1 MPTAQIDYQMDF
13 QDGQQ
18 AEADK
23 RLLVH
28 FYKDALQNNFKTKQE
43 GRPIFDEFD
52 FIKIMAPGSRDTI
65 VARVVDGCGYTRRFP
80 KQWAQYQAGQEQ
92 SVSGTPLKQVPWL
105 TIGQIAEFNA
115 VGCKTVEQLVGM
127 PDNLSQK
134 FMGHHQIKQRAQAF
148 LEAAKEAAPLLRM
161 QEELDKRDSQI
172 AELRA
177 MVEAMAASKKAEQT
191 KPAMT
196 PVKELAKG

>member
-1 MPTAQIDYQMDF
+1 MPTAIADFQMDF
-13 QDGQQ
+13 QNNQQ
-18 AEADK
+18 SEADK

-28 FYKDALQNNFKTKQE
+28 FYREAVQNNFKTKQE

-52 FIKIMAPGSRDTI
+52 FIKIMAPGSRDT
-65 VARVVDGCGYTRRFP
+65 VVSRVSDGDNYTRRFP
-80 KQWAQYQAGQEQ
+80 NQWRQYQNNQEQ
-92 SVSGTPLKQVPWL
+92 TISGTPLKQVPWL
-105 TIGQIAEFNA
+105 TVGQIAEFNA

-148 LEAAKEAAPLLRM
+148 LEAAKDAAPLLRM

-172 AELRA
+172 SELRG
-177 MVEAMAASKKAEQT
+177 MIEAMQATKKAENT
-191 KPAMT
+191 
-196 PVKELAKG
+196 AKVPLKG